1 MELTRSALLGLTI
14 GVVISAC
21 QACAWVPDDG
31 RQEIEEPGCELRVS
45 FGPETLEAGLHA
57 IARINA
63 ATGCAVEASEE
74 GVPVEVLST
83 MTTDD
88 GEPACG
94 GTLIARYKDGALH
107 SIPKIQVATS
117 VANCNSLEAIL
128 VHEIF
133 HAMAATNDAHSASG
147 VFHANSGNGEL
158 IDEATLETICSHI
171 DCPAFVP
178 EG

>member
-14 GVVISAC
+14 GAIIGAC

-31 RQEIEEPGCELRVS
+31 REEIEAPGCELIVS
-45 FGPETLEAGLHA
+45 FGPETLELGIRALE
-57 IARINA
+57 RINA
-63 ATGCAVEASEE
+63 ATGCDVRASEE
-74 GVPVEVLST
+74 GVPVVAMAT

-94 GTLIARYKDGALH
+94 GTLLARYKDGALH
-107 SIPKIQVATS
+107 AIEEIDVATG
-117 VANCNSLEAIL
+117 VANCNSMEAVL

-147 VFHANSGNGEL
+147 VFHAYSGNGEL
-158 IDEATLETICSHI
+158 IDSATLETICSHI
-171 DCPAFVP
+171 VCPAFVP